1 MINAIITDTLLSI
14 SKDNIPYLILAFQY
28 IDENEQKR
36 GIETPPFA
44 LIDPRIETLDNSSMG
59 RTLETI
65 FNVIGVFNWESLKGK
80 VVRLDLV
87 DGNKIK
93 SIYNILEN
101 KFLPILEVKTEEN
114 KETNENME
122 AIDVEEKVEE

>member
-1 MINAIITDTLLSI
+1 M
-14 SKDNIPYLILAFQY
+14 
-28 IDENEQKR
+28 
-36 GIETPPFA
+36 
-44 LIDPRIETLDNSSMG
+44 IDPRIETLDNSSMG

-65 FNVIGVFNWESLKGK
+65 FNTIGVFNWESLKGK

-114 KETNENME
+114 KETNENIE
-122 AIDVEEKVEE
+122 VINAEEKVEE

>member
-1 MINAIITDTLLSI
+1 
-14 SKDNIPYLILAFQY
+14 
-28 IDENEQKR
+28 
-36 GIETPPFA
+36 

-65 FNVIGVFNWESLKGK
+65 FNTIGVFNWESLKGK

-114 KETNENME
+114 KETNENIE
-122 AIDVEEKVEE
+122 VINAEGKVEE

>member
-114 KETNENME
+114 KETNENIE
-122 AIDVEEKVEE
+122 AIDAEEKVEE